1 MAGFPQNENGIK
13 DHEQNILTKGKER
26 ERKRDNYSSARETEE
41 DLSMGPKRERSSY
54 SVSQSV
60 SHVLIYFQ
68 IQYFVDGEG
77 RGRRDGRAR
86 TRR

>member
-41 DLSMGPKRERSSY
+41 DLSMGQRERDRVIP
-54 SVSQSV
+54 SVSQSRV
-60 SHVLIYFQ
+60 NLLPNPIFR
-68 IQYFVDGEG
+68 GWRRERTEG
-77 RGRRDGRAR
+77 R
-86 TRR
+86 TSTY